1 MYILSPCTH
10 SIALSLRL
18 PPCLSSLSLVR
29 NGESKARTVQLLS
42 SIRIH
47 MFLSSNLVSA
57 MTNSWKVKR
66 ECVYVFNNIKDKEGV
81 KTGYQSSVSFVIM
94 REKK

>member
-1 MYILSPCTH
+1 
-10 SIALSLRL
+10 
-18 PPCLSSLSLVR
+18 
-29 NGESKARTVQLLS
+29 
-42 SIRIH
+42 
-47 MFLSSNLVSA
+47 MFLSFNLVSA

-66 ECVYVFNNIKDKEGV
+66 ESVYVFNNIKEGV